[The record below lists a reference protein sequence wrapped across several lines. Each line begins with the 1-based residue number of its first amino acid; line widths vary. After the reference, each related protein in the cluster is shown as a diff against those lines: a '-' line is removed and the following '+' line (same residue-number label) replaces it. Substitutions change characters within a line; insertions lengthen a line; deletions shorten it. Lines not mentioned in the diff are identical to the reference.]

1 MRARSRTAAVGASGS
16 RGPCGKI
23 RPRGEVLSWPRRP
36 SWDGPRSCPFRG
48 TRSTRRPLAARNRR
62 RYSRPGGRSRLGS
75 AGEDA
80 PRSRRLA
87 GRADA
92 PAGTETDR
100 ARSGA
105 LANRAR
111 GNLPPPPRGPVPPA
125 CRPTDEPPGPPVF
138 QRDPHTRCHRS
149 SSSRRD
155 AGLRSG
161 SGIPADAFGRS
172 ARLPRRTAAHAGRR
186 GSGGSP
192 PLSARDEPPPAPV
205 VSRRRDDAH
214 WTRWMQNPPGARRRG
229 AFSEQ
234 SSSASFPDVERREVQ
249 GLGDGVLRAVVL
261 GLVPRRR
268 AARGPGPRR
277 WCSPSSRPRPRS
289 PTSSG
294 ARSRASAMAFS
305 EQSPAAPLPAVECS
319 RLPAGHTDR

>member
-23 RPRGEVLSWPRRP
+23 RPRGEVPSWPRRP

-48 TRSTRRPLAARNRR
+48 TRSTRRPLAGRNRR

-111 GNLPPPPRGPVPPA
+111 RNLPPPPRGPVPPA

-149 SSSRRD
+149 SSSPEGCGSSLGFRHPGRCVRPGRASPSADGRTRRTQGGPEVRRPFRLGTSRPRLPWSCD
-155 AGLRSG
+155 AAMMPIGRDGCKTLRAHG
-161 SGIPADAFGRS
+161 VAGRS
-172 ARLPRRTAAHAGRR
+172 PNA
-186 GSGGSP
+186 
-192 PLSARDEPPPAPV
+192 
-205 VSRRRDDAH
+205 
-214 WTRWMQNPPGARRRG
+214 
-229 AFSEQ
+229 
-234 SSSASFPDVERREVQ
+234 
-249 GLGDGVLRAVVL
+249 
-261 GLVPRRR
+261 
-268 AARGPGPRR
+268 
-277 WCSPSSRPRPRS
+277 RPRPRS

-305 EQSPAAPLPAVECS
+305 ERSSSAPFPDVECS